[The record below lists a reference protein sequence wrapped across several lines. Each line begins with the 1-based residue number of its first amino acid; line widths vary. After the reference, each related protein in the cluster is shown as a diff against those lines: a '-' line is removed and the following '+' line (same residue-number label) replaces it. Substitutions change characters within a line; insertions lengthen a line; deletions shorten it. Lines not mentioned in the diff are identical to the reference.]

1 VVSLKAWRDDETMQG
16 HVRFNA
22 QRNGRSF
29 GSLIIGSCE
38 LEILVAWS
46 PIRPVCQELVSWSDT
61 DDMSN
66 VDDDE

>member
-1 VVSLKAWRDDETMQG
+1 MVSLKAWRDDETMQG

-22 QRNGRSF
+22 ERNGRGF